1 MEKVMEKIE
10 RQGTVNNIND
20 LYEDSYKE
28 LYLKK
33 CDEFNYLKQ
42 LYECEI
48 ELNEKLRK
56 QNDALQFIVR
66 NKKLFKS
73 FS

>member
-1 MEKVMEKIE
+1 MEEK
-10 RQGTVNNIND
+10 QGTINDIND
-20 LYEDSYKE
+20 LYEDGYKE

-42 LYECEI
+42 LYEGEI

-66 NKKLFKS
+66 NKKLFKC